1 MEDYTSYEKPFKD
14 TIKYIKENISL
25 LEKNEDFIG
34 KLEEK
39 ERDEFKNL
47 EDEFKNKYERFKD
60 IKRFSIP
67 IIGPIS
73 SGKSSFLNFLL
84 GMNCLESG
92 GDIVTKCVVIIRHNK
107 DLEPNERYIYSVNFN
122 ERSEGFYDFE
132 KKEET
137 KSDDINRI
145 IKERNELIRNSGEN
159 EMPKNED
166 FFLILE
172 ANIPLFRGENAK
184 FGNFFEFL
192 DLPGLD
198 EGKDDSTSFKSSNF
212 FKKNI
217 LPKIVCNSL
226 FSILIFDAQK
236 YMRKILSYL
245 ETILKP
251 IFRKIMIIHFLF

>member
-1 MEDYTSYEKPFKD
+1 M
-14 TIKYIKENISL
+14 
-25 LEKNEDFIG
+25 
-34 KLEEK
+34 
-39 ERDEFKNL
+39 
-47 EDEFKNKYERFKD
+47 
-60 IKRFSIP
+60 
-67 IIGPIS
+67 
-73 SGKSSFLNFLL
+73 
-84 GMNCLESG
+84 
-92 GDIVTKCVVIIRHNK
+92 KCQKMKI
-107 DLEPNERYIYSVNFN
+107 
-122 ERSEGFYDFE
+122 
-132 KKEET
+132 
-137 KSDDINRI
+137 
-145 IKERNELIRNSGEN
+145 
-159 EMPKNED
+159 